1 MNRHSLLDLSKKA
14 YRKLFPVKPSDW
26 QLRASRDQLRLKQV
40 LPRLIEKDSNCLDIG
55 AHKGYFI
62 DLFRTLAPNGEHY
75 AFEPLPELY
84 DELRT
89 KYPEVRSMQ
98 LALSNTTGNT
108 TFNKVVGSLAW
119 SGLKP
124 QEYPQELEVQEII
137 VQTNRL
143 DNVLP
148 QSKKIDFIKI
158 DVEGAEMEVLK
169 GAIGLITRYKPRIL
183 FEHALIHTSHY
194 HVTPTEIFNYF
205 SAIGMDV
212 YRCDLSLQYSEQQ
225 FSDICY
231 ASYNSNYNRVAETNF
246 IALNSQDFN

>member
-1 MNRHSLLDLSKKA
+1 MNRLSLIDLSKKA
-14 YRKLFPVKPSDW
+14 YRKLFPVKPNDW

-40 LPRLIEKDSNCLDIG
+40 LPQLIKKDSNCLDIG
-55 AHKGYFI
+55 AHKGYFL
-62 DLFRTLAPNGEHY
+62 DLFRTLAPDGEHY

-84 DELRT
+84 DELST
-89 KYPEVRSMQ
+89 QYPEVRSMQ
-98 LALSNTTGNT
+98 LALSNSTGET

-124 QEYPQELEVQEII
+124 QQYPQDLEVQQIV

-148 QSKKIDFIKI
+148 QSHKIDFIKI

-169 GAIGLITRYKPRIL
+169 GAIGLITKYKPTVL
-183 FEHALIHTSHY
+183 FEHALIHTGHY
-194 HVTPTEIFNYF
+194 NVTPPEIFNYF
-205 SAIGMDV
+205 QDV
-212 YRCDLSLQYSEQQ
+212 GLDIYRCDLSLHYSEQQ

-231 ASYNSNYNRVAETNF
+231 ASYNSNYDRVAETNF
-246 IALNSQDFN
+246 IALNSKDFN